1 MAHKLSADTS
11 LRLLEA
17 SCLSFCSACSV
28 KGGKLGR
35 GCPLFARK
43 FPADTAQKVLEA
55 SFNMLIVENKVAPQG
70 HLVSDAKT
78 PGFDKQCRALAQ
90 AAASKK
96 ARKQLYV

>member
-1 MAHKLSADTS
+1 M
-11 LRLLEA
+11 
-17 SCLSFCSACSV
+17 ACSV
-28 KGGKLGR
+28 EGGKLGR

-55 SFNMLIVENKVAPQG
+55 SFNMLIAENKVAPQG
-70 HLVSDAKT
+70 HLVADAKA

-96 ARKQLYV
+96 ARKQLFV